1 MTYILSFIVAFGV
14 AVIAGQIL
22 IPVLRR
28 LKAGQSI
35 REDGP
40 TWHMSKQGTPTM
52 GGLMFILAIAVAI
65 VAAGA
70 EQIRMG
76 NWKGIITDIR
86 KGNTRMELYDLEN
99 DIQELHDVAD
109 KHPDIVEK
117 FNQLMSDSSTPPEN
131 PKFAF

>member
-1 MTYILSFIVAFGV
+1 
-14 AVIAGQIL
+14 
-22 IPVLRR
+22 
-28 LKAGQSI
+28 
-35 REDGP
+35 
-40 TWHMSKQGTPTM
+40 
-52 GGLMFILAIAVAI
+52 
-65 VAAGA
+65 
-70 EQIRMG
+70 MG